1 MHGNAF
7 KWTPEIE
14 AEALEHIANGKSVR
28 AALQGDNMPSWD
40 TFRKHLIAD
49 ADFAARYARAREA
62 QADKLFDECLTI
74 ADSQADD
81 VQIVD
86 GVEQVNH
93 DVIARAKLRID
104 TRKWMAG
111 KLRPKVYGDKL
122 AIGGADDLPPISTI
136 NPTALSAAAMREILE
151 AMDAT
156 PKADEG

>member
-14 AEALEHIANGKSVR
+14 AEIFNRIAGGESVVDICGPGKDDWLPTDRTLYNRIAN
-28 AALQGDNMPSWD
+28 DP
-40 TFRKHLIAD
+40 
-49 ADFAARYARAREA
+49 DFFQRYARAREA
-62 QADKLFDECLTI
+62 QGHREADEIKAI
-74 ADSQADD
+74 ADAATAED
-81 VQIVD
+81 VHV
-86 GVEQVNH
+86 
-93 DVIARAKLRID
+93 ARLKID
-104 TRKWMAG
+104 ARKWRAS
-111 KLRPKVYGDKL
+111 KLAPKVYGDKL

>member
-14 AEALEHIANGKSVR
+14 AEALEQIANGKSVR

-49 ADFAARYARAREA
+49 TDFAARYARAREA
-62 QADKLFDECLTI
+62 QADKLFEECLEI
-74 ADSQADD
+74 ADQYEQAADKLEGGTD
-81 VQIVD
+81 HI
-86 GVEQVNH
+86 NR
-93 DVIARAKLRID
+93 ARLRID

-136 NPTALSAAAMREILE
+136 NPTALSATAMREILE